1 MSYTNFDIL
10 IEKSN
15 KLTKLLE
22 ELQSSVKSE
31 SYQYVVKF
39 EFDNIYSLYDNTNS
53 RLIKL
58 DKIERINSWLNIRNI
73 SEDKIY
79 RHDTK

>member
-10 IEKSN
+10 IEKSS

-58 DKIERINSWLNIRNI
+58 DKIERINSWLKIRNV

-79 RHDTK
+79 KHE

>member
-10 IEKSN
+10 IEKSS
-15 KLTKLLE
+15 KLTELLE

-58 DKIERINSWLNIRNI
+58 DKIERINSWLKIRNV

-79 RHDTK
+79 KHK

>member
-10 IEKSN
+10 IEKSG
-15 KLTKLLE
+15 KLTQLLE

-58 DKIERINSWLNIRNI
+58 DKIERINSWLKIRNI

-79 RHDTK
+79 KHE

>member
-10 IEKSN
+10 IEKSS
-15 KLTKLLE
+15 KLTELLE

-79 RHDTK
+79 KHE

>member
-10 IEKSN
+10 IEKSG
-15 KLTKLLE
+15 KLTELLE

-58 DKIERINSWLNIRNI
+58 DKIERINSWLKIRNV

-79 RHDTK
+79 KHE

>member
-10 IEKSN
+10 IEKSD
-15 KLTKLLE
+15 KLTELLK

-31 SYQYVVKF
+31 TYQYVVKF

-58 DKIERINSWLNIRNI
+58 DKIERINNWLKIRNI

-79 RHDTK
+79 KHE

>member
-10 IEKSN
+10 IEKSS

-58 DKIERINSWLNIRNI
+58 DKIERINSWLKIRNI

-79 RHDTK
+79 KHE

>member
-1 MSYTNFDIL
+1 MSYSNYDIL
-10 IEKSN
+10 IEKSG
-15 KLTKLLE
+15 KLTELLE

-58 DKIERINSWLNIRNI
+58 DKIERINSWLKIRNI

-79 RHDTK
+79 KHK